1 MDVAEEYEVRANEPV
16 LGKSM
21 SDSGVIMLEVRRRT
35 VDHTVERI
43 DDASSWFWKLL

>member
-1 MDVAEEYEVRANEPV
+1 VDVVDEDDGVANEPV
-16 LGKSM
+16 LVKSM

-43 DDASSWFWKLL
+43 DDASSWFF